1 MCCTPVSAEFIVS
14 KNLLSYPHDKDRK
27 INLINEENAGNFQKN
42 PAFSIYIVLHK
53 ATLHFLLIE
62 FLPQT

>member
-14 KNLLSYPHDKDRK
+14 KNLLSYPHDKDRE
-27 INLINEENAGNFQKN
+27 INLINKEMQEIFKN
-42 PAFSIYIVLHK
+42 PAFSIHVVLYK
-53 ATLHFLLIE
+53 ATLYSLLIE